1 MRACDVC
8 RKKKQRCVTLHG
20 SSSCLTCQAAGLS
33 SCTFLQPPPPKR
45 RATAANTKEFTS
57 MKPRGRGPSEE
68 LSSVSPNSTLDQELD
83 YPKESILTKTLG
95 LEKSRFSELIG
106 PGGEHDSYLLR
117 TAYARSGS
125 GLPGNGDSATTFSGM
140 LGSTMMRKVHEN
152 VFFQF
157 TPDAEVSQSFR
168 KDDSWDEVSVDD
180 VESLVRPHGA
190 TLIKLYFRIVHP
202 SFPILHKN
210 VFIEKY
216 NRTYREITAH
226 LLAAVY
232 ALAVCWWSY
241 DPDLL
246 LQEKINEA
254 ALVRIAHRAVQDAI
268 HRPRLNTIQAGLL
281 LLQRHRNP
289 LFMDNSWMWS
299 FTSSLLGLGQ
309 HLGLHLDCS
318 SWDIPEWEK
327 GLRKRLAWALYIQDS
342 FSALVLGRPC
352 LISEATDWI
361 VKPLESTDFSEGACD
376 EEASDQIGSV
386 SIENGK
392 VLFMELVSLSLITAR
407 MLRELYSVRSLAEV
421 LEPQQVLAVAKPL
434 GTDLAQMLKNLPEVL
449 SLENIEPGK
458 LCVNGFL
465 HLALHATTAA
475 LHRRLLWAIQQS
487 KSELDPQFVQFIRK
501 MLRTRA
507 HSLVQFMSH
516 LRPEHMEAFWFFA
529 AGGCSTILGGFLGL
543 LRTTSIT
550 LEESEDLRNLMKEFE
565 WQLRMKAKMSDW
577 VSYTLTR
584 LRALGWDEWK
594 NSKIALPEP
603 SPNTFSG
610 NVKGNAEIFDGLSVE
625 IEENGAISPFSNQ
638 PLSAAF
644 IDLDNIMSWT
654 IPDSNFS
661 GYDFIPSEPT

>member
-1 MRACDVC
+1 
-8 RKKKQRCVTLHG
+8 
-20 SSSCLTCQAAGLS
+20 
-33 SCTFLQPPPPKR
+33 
-45 RATAANTKEFTS
+45 
-57 MKPRGRGPSEE
+57 
-68 LSSVSPNSTLDQELD
+68 VSPNSALDQELD

-125 GLPGNGDSATTFSGM
+125 GLPGNGDSATTFSGL

-361 VKPLESTDFSEGACD
+361 VKPLESTDFSEGAGD

-603 SPNTFSG
+603 SLNTFSG

-625 IEENGAISPFSNQ
+625 IEENGAISPFSNL

>member
-45 RATAANTKEFTS
+45 RATAANTKEFTAR
-57 MKPRGRGPSEE
+57 KPRGRGLSEE
-68 LSSVSPNSTLDQELD
+68 LSSESPNSTLDQELD

-125 GLPGNGDSATTFSGM
+125 GLPGNGDSTTTFSGM
-140 LGSTMMRKVHEN
+140 LGPTMMRKVHEN
-152 VFFQF
+152 VFFQL

-168 KDDSWDEVSVDD
+168 KDDAWDEVSVDD

-254 ALVRIAHRAVQDAI
+254 ALVRIAHHAVQDAM

-289 LFMDNSWMWS
+289 LFMNNSWMWS

-361 VKPLESTDFSEGACD
+361 VKPLQSTDFSEGAGD

-392 VLFMELVSLSLITAR
+392 VLFMELVSLSRITAR

-421 LEPQQVLAVAKPL
+421 LEPQQVLAIAKPL
-434 GTDLAQMLKNLPEVL
+434 GTDLAQMLKNLPGVL
-449 SLENIEPGK
+449 SLENIQPGR

-487 KSELDPQFVQFIRK
+487 KSEVDPQFVQFIRK

-507 HSLVQFMSH
+507 RSLVQFMSH

-529 AGGCSTILGGFLGL
+529 AGGCATILGGFLGL

-550 LEESEDLRNLMKEFE
+550 LEESEDLQNMMKEFE

-594 NSKIALPEP
+594 NSKIALPEL
-603 SPNTFSG
+603 SPNTYSG
-610 NVKGNAEIFDGLSVE
+610 YDNAETFDGLSVE
-625 IEENGAISPFSNQ
+625 IEQNVTISPFSNQ
-638 PLSAAF
+638 SLSTAF
-644 IDLDNIMSWT
+644 IDLDNTMSWT

>member
-1 MRACDVC
+1 M
-8 RKKKQRCVTLHG
+8 
-20 SSSCLTCQAAGLS
+20 
-33 SCTFLQPPPPKR
+33 
-45 RATAANTKEFTS
+45 
-57 MKPRGRGPSEE
+57 
-68 LSSVSPNSTLDQELD
+68 SPNSTLDQELD

-106 PGGEHDSYLLR
+106 PGGEHDSYLLQ
-117 TAYARSGS
+117 TTHARSRLRPS
-125 GLPGNGDSATTFSGM
+125 GNGDTTTTPSGM
-140 LGSTMMRKVHEN
+140 LSPTTMRRVHEK
-152 VFFQF
+152 VIFQM
-157 TPDAEVSQSFR
+157 TPDAEVSQSLR
-168 KDDSWDEVSVDD
+168 KDDVWNEVSVDD

-190 TLIKLYFRIVHP
+190 TLVKLYFRIVHP

-246 LQEKINEA
+246 LQEKIHEA
-254 ALVRIAHRAVQDAI
+254 ALVRIAHHAVQDAM
-268 HRPRLNTIQAGLL
+268 HRPRLNTVQAGLL

-327 GLRKRLAWALYIQDS
+327 GLRKRLAWALYIQDA

-361 VKPLESTDFSEGACD
+361 VKPLGSADFSEDADD
-376 EEASDQIGSV
+376 EEAIDQIGSV

-392 VLFMELVSLSLITAR
+392 VLFMELVSLSRITAR
-407 MLRELYSVRSLAEV
+407 MLRELYSVRSLVEV
-421 LEPQQVLAVAKPL
+421 LEPQNVLAIAKPL
-434 GTDLAQMLKNLPEVL
+434 GMDLAQMLKSLPGVL

-501 MLRTRA
+501 MLQKRA
-507 HSLVQFMSH
+507 RSLVQFMSH

-529 AGGCSTILGGFLGL
+529 AGGCATILGGFLGL
-543 LRTTSIT
+543 LRTTSVT
-550 LEESEDLRNLMKEFE
+550 LEESEDFQNLMKEFE
-565 WQLRMKAKMSDW
+565 WELRMKAKMSEW

-584 LRALGWDEWK
+584 LRALGWDDWK
-594 NSKIALPEP
+594 NSTVALPEP
-603 SPNTFSG
+603 SLDTFSG
-610 NVKGNAEIFDGLSVE
+610 TENGNAGAIDGLSLE
-625 IEENGAISPFSNQ
+625 IEENVAISPSSNQ
-638 PLSAAF
+638 SLSAAF

-654 IPDSNFS
+654 IPDPNCSD
-661 GYDFIPSEPT
+661 YDFIPSELT

>member
-45 RATAANTKEFTS
+45 RATAGNTKEFTARKS
-57 MKPRGRGPSEE
+57 RGRGPSEE
-68 LSSVSPNSTLDQELD
+68 PSSVSPNSILDHELD

-106 PGGEHDSYLLR
+106 PGGEHDSYLLQ
-117 TAYARSGS
+117 TAQARSLSRPS
-125 GLPGNGDSATTFSGM
+125 GDGDHTTISSGM
-140 LGSTMMRKVHEN
+140 LSPTAMRRVHEN
-152 VFFQF
+152 VFFQMA
-157 TPDAEVSQSFR
+157 PDAEVSQSLR
-168 KDDSWDEVSVDD
+168 KDDTWDEVSVDD

-210 VFIEKY
+210 VFVEKY
-216 NRTYREITAH
+216 NRTYREITPH

-254 ALVRIAHRAVQDAI
+254 ALVRIAHHAVQDAI

-299 FTSSLLGLGQ
+299 FTTSLLGLGQ

-327 GLRKRLAWALYIQDS
+327 GLRKRLAWALFTQDS

-361 VKPLESTDFSEGACD
+361 VKPLQSTDFSEGAGD

-392 VLFMELVSLSLITAR
+392 TLFMELVSLSRITAR
-407 MLRELYSVRSLAEV
+407 MLRELYSIRSLAEV
-421 LEPQQVLAVAKPL
+421 LEPQQVLAIAKPL
-434 GTDLAQMLKNLPEVL
+434 GTDLAQMLKSLPEVL
-449 SLENIEPGK
+449 SLDNIEPGK

-487 KSELDPQFVQFIRK
+487 KSEIDPQFTQFIRK

-507 HSLVQFMSH
+507 HSLVQFISH

-529 AGGCSTILGGFLGL
+529 AGGCATILGGFLGL
-543 LRTTSIT
+543 LRTTSAT
-550 LEESEDLRNLMKEFE
+550 MEESEDLQKLMKEFE

-584 LRALGWDEWK
+584 LRALGWDDWK
-594 NSKIALPEP
+594 NSKLAFPE
-603 SPNTFSG
+603 SAPNISFENESG
-610 NVKGNAEIFDGLSVE
+610 DTERYNVLSGE
-625 IEENGAISPFSNQ
+625 IEENVAISPFSIQ
-638 PLSAAF
+638 SLSAAF
-644 IDLDNIMSWT
+644 IDLDNIMLWT
-654 IPDSNFS
+654 IPDSNGS
-661 GYDFIPSEPT
+661 VYDFIPPGT